1 MKSGGDQRERVRL
14 LIDTDVALGIEHEGR
29 PRDIDDGFAIVEAL
43 NSERIDL
50 AGITTVYGNAS
61 QASVYQVANDIVAL
75 KRSTV
80 PVRPGAVDP
89 LPQSGSMPPTNEAV
103 EFLAESLREAPAHL
117 AAIGPL
123 TNIGLLAFYHP
134 ELLDRVQSLIMVAG
148 RSEDSPFY
156 IGEAGPI
163 QDFNFEHDVRAARLV
178 LESEVTKIL
187 MGFELTSQVA
197 VTESDLHSIHQV
209 GTDTAEYFYR
219 NSLAWCRWW
228 TREFPADAGFHPWD
242 SAAIAW
248 IQHPEYFRHQP
259 RGWRIREPDK
269 ENHWLECD
277 PEYPGGTVTYCTGF
291 VDGASAAFVRD
302 LVAAVY

>member
-1 MKSGGDQRERVRL
+1 VKSGGDHTERVRL
-14 LIDTDVALGIEHEGR
+14 LIDTDVALGIEHGGR
-29 PRDIDDGFAIVEAL
+29 PRNID
-43 NSERIDL
+43 
-50 AGITTVYGNAS
+50 
-61 QASVYQVANDIVAL
+61 
-75 KRSTV
+75 
-80 PVRPGAVDP
+80 
-89 LPQSGSMPPTNEAV
+89 EAV

-134 ELLDRVQSLIMVAG
+134 ELLNRVQSLIMVAG

-156 IGEAGPI
+156 IGERGPI
-163 QDFNFEHDVRAARLV
+163 QDFNFENDVRAARLV
-178 LESEVTKIL
+178 LESEVAKIL
-187 MGFELTSQVA
+187 IGFELTSQVA
-197 VTESDLHSIHQV
+197 VTESDLHTIHRV

-219 NSLAWCRWW
+219 SSLAWCRWW

-248 IQHPEYFRHQP
+248 IRHPEYFHHQQ
-259 RGWRIREPDK
+259 RGWRIRELDK

-277 PEYPGGTVTYCTGF
+277 PEYPGGTVTYCTGLA
-291 VDGASAAFVRD
+291 DGASATFVRD